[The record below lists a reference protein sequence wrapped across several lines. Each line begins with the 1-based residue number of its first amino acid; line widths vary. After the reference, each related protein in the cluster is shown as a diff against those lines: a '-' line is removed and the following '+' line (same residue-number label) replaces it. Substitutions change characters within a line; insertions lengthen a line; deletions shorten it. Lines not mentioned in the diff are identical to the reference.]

1 MIADGFKWLND
12 DSVVIQ
18 RVDAVAVYINERNE
32 VVIRQENQV
41 GDGDAIIVIPVRCV
55 PDLME
60 ALQNVIT

>member
-1 MIADGFKWLND
+1 MIADGFKWLSD

>member
-1 MIADGFKWLND
+1 MIADGFKWLSD

-60 ALQNVIT
+60 ALQNVIV

>member
-1 MIADGFKWLND
+1 MIADRFSWLSD
-12 DSVVIQ
+12 ESVVIQ
-18 RVDAVAVYINERNE
+18 RMDAIAVYTNERNE

-60 ALQNVIT
+60 ALQNVIV

>member
-1 MIADGFKWLND
+1 MIADGFKWLSD

-32 VVIRQENQV
+32 VVIRQENQA